1 MIVDRRTR
9 LRLSSTTRFGDI
21 RQLDS
26 VDSTNRYLLDL
37 SRAGAAEG
45 VVVVSDHQTAG
56 SGRLGRTWESQP
68 GQSLLVSVLLRPS
81 ALPADRRHLLTAA
94 VALAA
99 ADACRSTTGVE
110 PAIKWPNDLLVDGRK
125 LAGILALAEGV
136 AEGDAV
142 VVGIGINIGWAP
154 DGAISL
160 QEAVAALGVTGA
172 GAGAAVDRGAVLV
185 GLLEALEGWYGRWD
199 QIAAAYRRR
208 CQTVGHRI
216 RAELL
221 GRVVTGWAEGLDERG
236 RLQVVVD
243 GSNESVVLSAADV
256 VHVRS

>member
-26 VDSTNRYLLDL
+26 VDSTNRCLLDL

-68 GQSLLVSVLLRPS
+68 GQSLLVSVLLRPP
-81 ALPADRRHLLTAA
+81 ALPAERRHLLTAA

-125 LAGILALAEGV
+125 LAGILALAE
-136 AEGDAV
+136 ADAV

-160 QEAVAALGVTGA
+160 HEAA

-199 QIAAAYRRR
+199 EIAAAYRRR

-216 RAELL
+216 RAELR
-221 GRVVTGWAEGLDERG
+221 GRVVTGRAEGLDERG
-236 RLQVVVD
+236 WLQVVVD
-243 GSNESVVLSAADV
+243 GSGRSVVLSAADV
-256 VHVRS
+256 VHLRS

>member
-26 VDSTNRYLLDL
+26 VDSTNRYLLEL

-56 SGRLGRTWESQP
+56 SGRLGRTWESRP

-125 LAGILALAEGV
+125 LAGILALAEGG
-136 AEGDAV
+136 ADGEAV
-142 VVGIGINIGWAP
+142 VVGIGINIGSAP

-160 QEAVAALGVTGA
+160 QEAV

-199 QIAAAYRRR
+199 EIAAAYRRR
-208 CQTVGHRI
+208 CQTVGRRI

-221 GRVVTGWAEGLDERG
+221 GRVVTGWAEGLDDRG
-236 RLQVVVD
+236 WLQVVVD
-243 GSNESVVLSAADV
+243 GSGESVVLSAADV
-256 VHVRS
+256 VHLRS